1 MRQGWKLACAA
12 AALALVTAGA
22 PQALAAGSGV
32 KSSASGKASYRQ
44 FTGYVTAIDK
54 SSITVEK
61 RGKTPESRTFVKDA
75 SLSTTG
81 EIEKNAHVTVYY
93 RDKDGQPVA
102 HKVVVKGTAMAK
114 TGTRKST
121 APARGAGNGSATGS
135 R

>member
-12 AALALVTAGA
+12 LALALATATA
-22 PQALAAGSGV
+22 PQALAAGSSG
-32 KSSASGKASYRQ
+32 KATGSGKASYRQ
-44 FTGYVTAIDK
+44 FTGYVTALDK

-75 SLSTTG
+75 SLTTTG
-81 EIEKNAHVTVYY
+81 TIEKNAHVTVYY

-102 HKVVVKGTAMAK
+102 HKVVAKSTAMANDGGSK
-114 TGTRKST
+114 TT
-121 APARGAGNGSATGS
+121 ASAKGAGSSSGSGS

>member
-12 AALALVTAGA
+12 LALALVTAGA
-22 PQALAAGSGV
+22 PQALAAGSGG
-32 KSSASGKASYRQ
+32 KSSSSGKASYRQ
-44 FTGYVTAIDK
+44 FTGYVTALDK

-75 SLSTTG
+75 SLATTG
-81 EIEKNAHVTVYY
+81 TIEKNAHVTVYY

-102 HKVVVKGTAMAK
+102 HKVVAKSTAMAK
-114 TGTRKST
+114 NGGSNST
-121 APARGAGNGSATGS
+121 ASAKGAGNGSGTGS